1 MMLGL
6 ALASLA
12 PTAEAAPVAVEFED
26 SDALLRGVVIQRLLE
41 GGRVLAPADSPAAVH
56 LSIRWLRHSVLVE
69 GWWGRSRVF
78 REIDHGDPELAV
90 LEVAHGTLDVLERLG
105 ADEPEATVV
114 AERVTLEFVGFL
126 PDPRLYAEVT
136 QALLDA
142 GFVVIGRGRGGDWSL
157 CVWQGPEG
165 TYAADRVE
173 APPCPEQPSVA
184 GDASLGR
191 RVAEVA
197 EHAAEANTEALAE
210 QVSAQTRE
218 TRSRPTTVPRRRAP
232 SRLEV
237 ETKREP
243 APAWFELHFDGGAH
257 LRLPGVD
264 GGSHVSFGVGA
275 GRFGAGARLEFLP
288 TVSRVRVLDT
298 IVVAGP
304 SVGWAAGRRARMRLH
319 LLAGVLVHH
328 AEVDDDGHVVRRT
341 DFNGL
346 LHWVTDFPLRKGWGL
361 HLGVGVGLGSRA
373 RSHVNLETREPL
385 WSRGA
390 ARVGLVT
397 GFHYRRTWRRGG

>member
-1 MMLGL
+1 ATCSGSRTAIRWSCSRMPARSTRSTSRAIWSSPCRRVWAARSATSKRGRPSTARRLADSGAPLPDSGDLETPAFVRASFFLDVGVNFCHRRGSVVDPSMMLGL

-41 GGRVLAPADSPAAVH
+41 GGRVLAPAGSPAAVH

-197 EHAAEANTEALAE
+197 EH
-210 QVSAQTRE
+210 
-218 TRSRPTTVPRRRAP
+218 
-232 SRLEV
+232 
-237 ETKREP
+237 
-243 APAWFELHFDGGAH
+243 
-257 LRLPGVD
+257 
-264 GGSHVSFGVGA
+264 
-275 GRFGAGARLEFLP
+275 
-288 TVSRVRVLDT
+288 
-298 IVVAGP
+298 
-304 SVGWAAGRRARMRLH
+304 
-319 LLAGVLVHH
+319 
-328 AEVDDDGHVVRRT
+328 
-341 DFNGL
+341 
-346 LHWVTDFPLRKGWGL
+346 
-361 HLGVGVGLGSRA
+361 
-373 RSHVNLETREPL
+373 
-385 WSRGA
+385 
-390 ARVGLVT
+390 
-397 GFHYRRTWRRGG
+397 